1 MKLKQLK
8 GIWKDTAESYQQ
20 SFASDV
26 AGWHYS
32 RYRMGENVEEKAITN
47 ELQEFYPEIC
57 GLELNP
63 FTVIIHVKDA
73 GVLKSK
79 YRSTGTQIGY
89 TYRIVRR

>member
-32 RYRMGENVEEKAITN
+32 QYRMGENVEENAQIKSYCGNKRTQSQRQQNTWYGI
-47 ELQEFYPEIC
+47 LQ
-57 GLELNP
+57 
-63 FTVIIHVKDA
+63 TD
-73 GVLKSK
+73 
-79 YRSTGTQIGY
+79 T
-89 TYRIVRR
+89 